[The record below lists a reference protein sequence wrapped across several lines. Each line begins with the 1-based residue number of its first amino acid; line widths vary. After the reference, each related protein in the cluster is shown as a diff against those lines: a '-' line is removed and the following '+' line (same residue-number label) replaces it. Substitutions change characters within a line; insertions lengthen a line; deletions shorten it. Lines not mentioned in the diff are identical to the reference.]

1 MLNNEIPFEG
11 KCDFCGKEDRKATAK
26 DLNGITWLWPDLK
39 WICEA
44 CLKFKMPLIGISG

>member
-1 MLNNEIPFEG
+1 MVNEILFEG

-39 WICEA
+39 WICA
-44 CLKFKMPLIGISG
+44 KCLTFKQPLVGVSQ